1 VQLLMCCVGVRVP
14 CRTLRVPVAD
24 VVTPGHVI
32 TVPGEGLPR
41 QDGTKVSCGGWPLLL
56 LSVHSSCLLYNS

>member
-1 VQLLMCCVGVRVP
+1 
-14 CRTLRVPVAD
+14 VPVAD

-41 QDGTKVSCGGWPLLL
+41 QDGTKVRRGPEGEEPAGQLAAACNHCTG
-56 LSVHSSCLLYNS
+56 C